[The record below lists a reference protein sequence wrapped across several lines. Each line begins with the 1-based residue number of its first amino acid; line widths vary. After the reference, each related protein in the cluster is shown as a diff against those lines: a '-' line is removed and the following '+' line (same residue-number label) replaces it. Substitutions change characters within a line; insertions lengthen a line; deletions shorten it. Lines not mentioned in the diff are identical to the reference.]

1 MTISLGEL
9 GEQLVAQWLEEQGY
23 QILHYRW
30 RCRWGEIDLIA
41 RQKSHPTL
49 VFVEVKTR
57 SNRSWDAQGLAAISF
72 SKQKKISQTS
82 ALFLAKNPQLA
93 DFYCRFDVALVYYKK
108 QNSSYGD
115 HQQDSE
121 RFLIIRNYP
130 SGCSLMLEN
139 YLENAFD
146 FAD

>member
-9 GEQLVAQWLEEQGY
+9 GEQLVAKWLQEQEY

-30 RCRWGEIDLIA
+30 RSRWGEIDLIA

-57 SNRSWDAQGLAAISF
+57 SDRNWDSKGLDAIAF
-72 SKQKKISQTS
+72 RKQQKISQTS

-93 DFYCRFDVALVYYKK
+93 YYYCRFDVALVNYQQENSPNINRR
-108 QNSSYGD
+108 QNAQKFLMIEKFPQGD
-115 HQQDSE
+115 S
-121 RFLIIRNYP
+121 LI
-130 SGCSLMLEN
+130 LED
-139 YLENAFD
+139 YLENAFEFSD
-146 FAD
+146 